1 MKEPAQVRGIV
12 ELNADDIDAVSGGE
26 IPLAMH
32 DLIWRVECIT
42 HGGLYTGWNYGCQ
55 HL

>member
-1 MKEPAQVRGIV
+1 
-12 ELNADDIDAVSGGE
+12 
-26 IPLAMH
+26 MH